1 MLHATTYGILYRF
14 LILVGCQRDD
24 SAMLLV
30 RALVFPLELQYCLGG
45 LVAIHHRHVKVHDY
59 QFVILILAVSVRASW
74 SSPVFDEFLNRFLP
88 VDSFVNYEP
97 LLELKEKVFIELGLI
112 EFAFFL
118 LKMKF
123 VFFLTDLIFY
133 V

>member
-1 MLHATTYGILYRF
+1 MN
-14 LILVGCQRDD
+14 
-24 SAMLLV
+24 
-30 RALVFPLELQYCLGG
+30 
-45 LVAIHHRHVKVHDY
+45 
-59 QFVILILAVSVRASW
+59 VRASW
-74 SSPVFDEFLNRFLP
+74 SSPVFYEFLNRFLP

>member
-1 MLHATTYGILYRF
+1 M
-14 LILVGCQRDD
+14 
-24 SAMLLV
+24 
-30 RALVFPLELQYCLGG
+30 
-45 LVAIHHRHVKVHDY
+45 
-59 QFVILILAVSVRASW
+59 SVWASW
-74 SSPVFDEFLNRFLP
+74 SRPVIDEFLNRFFP
-88 VDSFVNYEP
+88 VDCFVNYEP